1 MSESNKVPDAR
12 LQQIMDLLAHE
23 DNVSELLGIEREAV
37 EVGYSR
43 LSMEVR
49 KDMANGHGSCHGGI
63 IFTLAD
69 SAFGYACNT
78 HEHITVGAAC
88 SIDYVNP
95 AVVGDRLTVECREVF
110 LQGRSGIYDAVV
122 KNQDGKTVV
131 YFRGNSRS
139 LNKPLVPE
147 E

>member
-1 MSESNKVPDAR
+1 MAMLSHA
-12 LQQIMDLLAHE
+12 

-37 EVGYSR
+37 DVGYSR
-43 LSMEVR
+43 LSMVVR
-49 KDMANGHGSCHGGI
+49 KDMTNGHGGCHGGI

-69 SAFGYACNT
+69 TAFGYACNT
-78 HEHITVGAAC
+78 HDQITVGAAC

-95 AVVGDRLTVECREVF
+95 SKIDDRLTVECHEVY

-122 KNQDGKTVV
+122 KNQDGKVV
-131 YFRGNSRS
+131 VLFRGNSRS